1 MTRVTVDSDT
11 SAKLSSFF
19 VPVEL
24 CDDSGRTLG
33 YFQPV
38 LPPAESR
45 RLLAECPFSEAE
57 LRRRQQV
64 RTGRPLAEILEDLR
78 TR

>member
-11 SAKLSSFF
+11 SAKLSEFF
-19 VPVEL
+19 TPVEL
-24 CDDSGRTLG
+24 CDYSGRVLG

-38 LPPAESR
+38 LPAAETAQI
-45 RLLAECPFSEAE
+45 LAECPLSEAE

-64 RTGRPLAEILEDLR
+64 RVGRPLADILEDLR
-78 TR
+78 GR

>member
-1 MTRVTVDSDT
+1 VTRVTIDSDT
-11 SAKLSSFF
+11 SAKLSAFF

-38 LPPAESR
+38 LSPAETQEV
-45 RLLAECPFSEAE
+45 LA
-57 LRRRQQV
+57 
-64 RTGRPLAEILEDLR
+64 
-78 TR
+78 